1 MLKNS
6 NEEVVFD
13 ILLRSSASGKQPSVS
28 TIDQFLP
35 PPEEIE
41 RCRRY
46 LVARGVEAHATK
58 FGLACRAP
66 CDLFE
71 LLFEVSLKPIRQTK
85 GDPRFE
91 MIGQPNPPKEIADAI
106 DQITISAPPEFF

>member
-1 MLKNS
+1 MLKRS
-6 NEEVVFD
+6 KDEVVFD
-13 ILLRSSASGKQPSVS
+13 ILLHSSASGKQPSVS

-46 LVARGVEAHATK
+46 LVARGVEAHATE

-71 LLFEVSLKPIRQTK
+71 SLFGVSLNPITHTPST
-85 GDPRFE
+85 PRFE
-91 MIGQPNPPKEIADAI
+91 MIGQPNPPEEIAKAI
-106 DQITISAPPEFF
+106 DQITISAVPELF